1 MAPDLTP
8 LNIVSAAAL
17 DTVPVAMMR
26 AASSFVAGSLDDVDG
41 ALAAWAARPPAA
53 AVAVDLIGHSTR
65 DHQLLR
71 IGSSTID
78 ALDLGVLRWFERIA
92 RGGVLRQINA
102 VCLRLLGCETALSA
116 SGQRTMRLLAAALGM
131 PVYGTCKRIS
141 RMHHDE
147 QGFDPRF
154 QHVLVEAAPR
164 RPWLQLAA

>member
-1 MAPDLTP
+1 
-8 LNIVSAAAL
+8 
-17 DTVPVAMMR
+17 
-26 AASSFVAGSLDDVDG
+26 
-41 ALAAWAARPPAA
+41 
-53 AVAVDLIGHSTR
+53 
-65 DHQLLR
+65 
-71 IGSSTID
+71 
-78 ALDLGVLRWFERIA
+78 
-92 RGGVLRQINA
+92 VLRQINA